1 MKVKT
6 RLIASASSKEEIKK
20 MIARFFCNK
29 PENYRIG
36 GTGLVWSNMPDGTE
50 KWLKSFRVIQ
60 KKDRFRFEA
69 IIGG

>member
-1 MKVKT
+1 MKIKT
-6 RLIASASSKEEIKK
+6 RLVASAPSEEMIKN
-20 MIARFFCNK
+20 MIAQYFYNK

-36 GTGLVWSNMPDGTE
+36 DTGLLWSKKPDGTE

-69 IIGG
+69 II